1 MPRFALLLAT
11 AAVAG
16 AAATPAVAA
25 TKGPASGICIVKGVP
40 NVTPATQKVGVNI
53 AEASSKAAL
62 AKAECPVVGRVV
74 RTLARAGA
82 ERPMKVQGY
91 ACTPTVRNTT
101 RVSWHCEWTGGSP
114 RTTVE
119 LDFAWRYTNA

>member
-1 MPRFALLLAT
+1 MARFALLLAT

-16 AAATPAVAA
+16 VAATPAVAA
-25 TKGPASGICIVKGVP
+25 TKGPASGICIVKRVP
-40 NVTPATQKVGVNI
+40 NVAPATQKVGVNI
-53 AEASSKAAL
+53 AEASSKAAV
-62 AKAECPVVGRVV
+62 AKADCAVVGKVV

-82 ERPMKVQGY
+82 ERPMNVNGY
-91 ACTPTVRNTT
+91 ACTPTVRNNT
-101 RVSWHCEWTGGSP
+101 RVTWHCVWKGGSP